1 MDLQILLL
9 FEIALLIIGLIGCF
23 LPGLPGIPLVFSAL
37 LLQHFAN
44 PAITYPVWL
53 LVLLSGLV
61 LTIVA
66 LEYLLPIWGTKRF
79 GASKWA
85 VWGAMIGL
93 VAGIFTSFL
102 GPFTIILLPFL
113 GAFLGELVI
122 AKRPSKD
129 SFKAALGAL
138 AGVLASTAMELL
150 FSIALIIIFLFYQ
163 F

>member
-9 FEIALLIIGLIGCF
+9 LEIALLIIGLIGCF